1 MKAKNLMYI
10 TQLLYMS
17 SAFIK
22 TLSGGGARSKAP
34 PSSSSSSSSSTL
46 ARPPLP
52 PQGEGE
58 EEEEGAG
65 ETKLLRLNDFLFAS
79 GLDNLNLFKVRVE
92 TGLLVVL

>member
-22 TLSGGGARSKAP
+22 TLSGGGAQSKAPP
-34 PSSSSSSSSSTL
+34 PSSSSSSTT

-52 PQGEGE
+52 PQGEG

-92 TGLLVVL
+92 TGLLVVS